1 MSYINLAAIRTCT
14 TSEGPGKRF
23 ALWVQGC
30 ERRCNGCCNP
40 EMQPFVRR
48 TVVDTSNV
56 ISLINQAYD
65 DFGIEGISFIGGEPI
80 LQAEGLADIAE
91 WCQENGITVLVFTGY
106 LYESLTEMQNPQIER
121 LLKSTDILVDGEF
134 VEEEIDNERSW
145 IGSRN
150 QHVHFLSD
158 KYSPGVEYQNEER
171 SMEIM
176 VSEDSIMVNGW
187 PFGAE

>member
-1 MSYINLAAIRTCT
+1 MSYVNLASIRTCT

-30 ERRCNGCCNP
+30 ERRCKGCCNP
-40 EMQPFVRR
+40 EMQPFVRK
-48 TVVDTSNV
+48 TVVDTADI
-56 ISLINQAYD
+56 ISLIKRSCD
-65 DFGIEGISFIGGEPI
+65 ESGIEGVSFIGGEPI

-91 WCQENGITVLVFTGY
+91 WCQDNELTVLVFTGY
-106 LYESLTEMQNPQIER
+106 LYQELSDMRNTQVER
-121 LLKSTDILVDGEF
+121 LLKSVDIVVDGEF
-134 VEEEIDNERSW
+134 VVEKIDTERDW

-150 QHVHFLSD
+150 QRVHFLSD
-158 KYSPGVEYQNEER
+158 KYSPGVEYQNGVK

-176 VSEDSIMVNGW
+176 LSEDSIMVNGW